1 MTIQK
6 HLIWDTEI
14 LGKKK
19 PVFLLR
25 AYCPEEDKHHIFWF
39 DKKGHMDKLW
49 ALMNDENYIWVGFN
63 SKKFD
68 SVITSG
74 IVGWN
79 MDPHD
84 AKEIAQVIITQRLQ
98 PFQIYRKGVHEE
110 PPFDDTKKVSRWA
123 KDEEIS
129 RHIDLFDVAPG
140 VKTSL
145 KVYMG
150 RMNAETLQDLPYHHD
165 DEIDTPKKRKVV
177 EEYCGNDIAGTLS
190 LFNMLQTE
198 LELRRTLSEQFKID
212 LMSKSDAQMAE
223 AIFKKELDLPK
234 ASVNPPG
241 HVRYTTPSI
250 IKTKNKVLLDLIE
263 RTEAWKFEINQ
274 ANGAPIQPDWMKDGL
289 IGINDGRYKFGLGG
303 LHSAHDS
310 KLYVVSDDEWVVED
324 IDATSYYPYTILKCG
339 FVPRM
344 SGNKGEEFLA
354 LYEKFLH
361 MRIEAKRAGNKKV
374 ANSLKILLNG
384 IFGKLGEMFSRL
396 YAPDLML
403 GTTITGQLNELTL
416 IDDIEKIK
424 NATVLSA
431 NTDGIMVK
439 YKRADQEKIRKVFA
453 ANSKRTGYEYEV
465 TPYAWVALRDVNN
478 YIAMTTDGTVKAK
491 GAFNDVDSKPDLLK
505 SHRNFPIIP
514 KAALAYLKD
523 KIPVEH
529 TVAKSVDI
537 RDFCS
542 MANGDGQSGGIQTV
556 KLAMYDEWTQVE
568 DRLWE
573 NHLGKQVKRKSRP
586 PAYEGPVPGTE
597 ERIGR
602 IVRWYISDKEN
613 LPAIRTVNGLR
624 QVPLTENG
632 RVCMTLP
639 PRMPNDVDRDWYI
652 AKTKAALESMGVVL

>member
-1 MTIQK
+1 MK

-14 LGKKK
+14 LGKKE

-25 AYCPEEDKHHIFWF
+25 AYCPEENKHYIFWF
-39 DKKGHMDKLW
+39 DKRGHMDKLW
-49 ALMNDENYIWVGFN
+49 ALMNDENYTWVGFN
-63 SKKFD
+63 SEKFD
-68 SVITSG
+68 SVITSAV
-74 IVGWN
+74 VGWD
-79 MDPHD
+79 MTPHD
-84 AKEIAQVIITQRLQ
+84 AKEIAQQIIQQRLQ
-98 PFQIYRKGVHEE
+98 PFQIYRAGYLQA
-110 PPFDDTKKVSRWA
+110 PPFDDTKKEGRWA
-123 KDEEIS
+123 KDEEVS
-129 RHIDLFDVAPG
+129 RHIDLFNVAPG

-150 RMNAETLQDLPYHHD
+150 RMNALTLQDLPYHHD

-177 EEYCGNDIAGTLS
+177 EDYCGNDIAGTLS
-190 LFNMLQTE
+190 LFNMLKSE
-198 LELRRTLSEQFKID
+198 LELRRDLSERFKIN

-234 ASVNPPG
+234 ASAHPPPS
-241 HVRYTTPSI
+241 VWYRTPGI
-250 IKTKNKVLLDLIE
+250 IKTKNKVLLDLIA
-263 RTEAWKFEINQ
+263 RTEDWEFEINQ
-274 ANGAPIQPDWMKDGL
+274 SNGQPVQPDWMKDGL

-303 LHSAHDS
+303 LHSAHDTQ
-310 KLYVVSDDEWVVED
+310 LYVVSDDEWIIED

-354 LYEKFLH
+354 LYEKFLR
-361 MRIEAKRAGNKKV
+361 MRIDAKRAGNKKV

-384 IFGKLGEMFSRL
+384 TFGKLGEMFSRL

-431 NTDGIMVK
+431 NTDGIMVR

-478 YIAMTTDGTVKAK
+478 YIAMTTDGVVKAK

-523 KIPVEH
+523 GTPVEK
-529 TVAKSVDI
+529 TVAASKDI
-537 RDFCS
+537 KDFVS

-556 KLAMYDEWTQVE
+556 KITEFDDWIEIE
-568 DRLWE
+568 DRVWE

-586 PAYEGPVPGTE
+586 PAYEGPVPGSE

-602 IVRWYISDKEN
+602 IVRWYISTKKD

-639 PRMPNDVDRDWYI
+639 PALPNDVNKNWYI
-652 AKTKAALESMGVVL
+652 DRAKDALRSMGVQL